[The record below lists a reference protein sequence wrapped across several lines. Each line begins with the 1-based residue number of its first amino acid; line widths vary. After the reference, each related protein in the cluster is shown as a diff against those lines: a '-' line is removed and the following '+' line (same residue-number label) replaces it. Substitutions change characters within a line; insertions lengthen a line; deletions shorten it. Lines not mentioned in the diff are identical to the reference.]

1 METCMILYNS
11 VIIENFKTVVFE
23 NVMQALLDSIVV

>member
-1 METCMILYNS
+1 MILYNS